1 MRASSEDRF
10 PCLCPLTQPV
20 VRRERVARPPTPR
33 TDGCVGSFA
42 RNEAPHSRESRW
54 WPARARLARSP
65 HAPRAPRPPT
75 HTRARADAARPAPSG
90 ALAPSRQ
97 QPKSLPG
104 LLLFSPVKLPGG
116 GVGGRAVAS
125 AAAPAAAAPPPPPPR
140 ASPAAGAPLRPD
152 ALSTGLKAQPVVL
165 TAAGD
170 RAELQPVHNVRLVSG
185 RDVDVRSCR
194 DFLTGGPSG
203 APATPDDPFLVMWQA
218 DGRTKAF
225 MAAPL
230 AALRDVR
237 RGTAGVAIFRFMQER
252 RLGADFSARCL
263 ALVFSSSAAGSSS
276 CGGTERQ
283 LELVLD
289 SSADM
294 GSAYEQLCG
303 VREGLERR
311 RLLAAAVSMPPP
323 PPPPPRRAVAPKLV
337 PVAFPFAGS
346 VVVAPGQTETT
357 PQWVSAAAAAQRA
370 RLKAAASVALAQ
382 TPSATLARA
391 PLPASAAP
399 GRSSASSCAAAP
411 GCDEGVEEEE
421 EEDVGDDDDDKGMPR
436 APVPPTPGGAIRSV
450 SLLPAHAMPAAATG
464 GGGAV
469 LTSPMN
475 ARVPRGKRTA
485 HATTPGRVV
494 LLAAAAPTPTMA
506 EITRAPAAAVELG
519 VDADAMGELEAN
531 AGGATE
537 RRVTFA
543 SPRLDLSRLATM
555 GARAR
560 AGSIDELLDGHVSD
574 DGDDDETDEDAPLD
588 TERSALSTASCL
600 TGVSR
605 SSSSSATPANLSS
618 RGLRTPC
625 ATTARKTPHASR
637 GTEQRRL
644 FATSSA
650 YGSLMAVSAALPED
664 AEWSDKD
671 RALYWH
677 GMIWDVVANDQ
688 VDQFSLELD
697 DGESR
702 VGAGVAGWSGCVAAC
717 VHAGVR

>member
-1 MRASSEDRF
+1 
-10 PCLCPLTQPV
+10 
-20 VRRERVARPPTPR
+20 
-33 TDGCVGSFA
+33 
-42 RNEAPHSRESRW
+42 
-54 WPARARLARSP
+54 
-65 HAPRAPRPPT
+65 
-75 HTRARADAARPAPSG
+75 
-90 ALAPSRQ
+90 
-97 QPKSLPG
+97 
-104 LLLFSPVKLPGG
+104 
-116 GVGGRAVAS
+116 
-125 AAAPAAAAPPPPPPR
+125 
-140 ASPAAGAPLRPD
+140 
-152 ALSTGLKAQPVVL
+152 
-165 TAAGD
+165 
-170 RAELQPVHNVRLVSG
+170 
-185 RDVDVRSCR
+185 
-194 DFLTGGPSG
+194 
-203 APATPDDPFLVMWQA
+203 MWQA

-225 MAAPL
+225 TAAPL

-237 RGTAGVAIFRFMQER
+237 RGTAGAAIFRFMQER

-263 ALVFSSSAAGSSS
+263 ALVFVSTSAGGGSSS
-276 CGGTERQ
+276 GGGGTTERQ

-323 PPPPPRRAVAPKLV
+323 PPPPPRRAAVAPKLV

-346 VVVAPGQTETT
+346 VVVAPGQTEAT

-370 RLKAAASVALAQ
+370 RLEAAASVALAQ
-382 TPSATLARA
+382 TPSASFARA

-411 GCDEGVEEEE
+411 GCDEGVEGEEE
-421 EEDVGDDDDDKGMPR
+421 EEDVGDDDDDDEGMPR

-450 SLLPAHAMPAAATG
+450 SLLPARAMPAAATG

-485 HATTPGRVV
+485 HTTTPGRVV

-519 VDADAMGELEAN
+519 VDADATGELEAS

-543 SPRLDLSRLATM
+543 SPRLDLSRLATV

-588 TERSALSTASCL
+588 TERSAVSTASRL

-605 SSSSSATPANLSS
+605 SSSSSATPANLSA

-677 GMIWDVVANDQ
+677 GMIWDVVANDA

-717 VHAGVR
+717 AQSCAPPKDNTPGTPPMQACRLRSGTRAVARRPSCLRAG